1 MKLNAEHR
9 RALALLAGT
18 PRGCTESL
26 MMAHGFKVEMTAF
39 DVRIRQNRTYGRS
52 KRCSRWTHC
61 GLRLCIAAVMYS
73 RGQEDEDHR

>member
-26 MMAHGFKVEMTAF
+26 MMAHGFKVEILAALVRDGFAVAEPELMTAGGRKIA
-39 DVRIRQNRTYGRS
+39 VTRIMITEAGR
-52 KRCSRWTHC
+52 RALGSRK
-61 GLRLCIAAVMYS
+61 G
-73 RGQEDEDHR
+73 

>member
-26 MMAHGFKVEMTAF
+26 MMAHGFKVEMLAGLVRDGFTVAEPEPMTAGGRKIA
-39 DVRIRQNRTYGRS
+39 VTRIMITEAGR
-52 KRCSRWTHC
+52 RALGSRK
-61 GLRLCIAAVMYS
+61 G
-73 RGQEDEDHR
+73 